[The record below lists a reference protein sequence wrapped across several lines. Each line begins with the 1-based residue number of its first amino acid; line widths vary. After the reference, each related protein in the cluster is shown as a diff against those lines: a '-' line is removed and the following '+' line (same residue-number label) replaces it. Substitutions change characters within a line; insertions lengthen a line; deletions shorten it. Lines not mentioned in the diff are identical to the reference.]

1 MEGEEEEG
9 QEPRRERKEELG
21 ATAAPRGGA
30 EEKIDARSLM
40 SPPPDPPCTGAEPR
54 RQ

>member
-21 ATAAPRGGA
+21 ATAAPR
-30 EEKIDARSLM
+30 E
-40 SPPPDPPCTGAEPR
+40 EPR
-54 RQ
+54 KRSMLGA